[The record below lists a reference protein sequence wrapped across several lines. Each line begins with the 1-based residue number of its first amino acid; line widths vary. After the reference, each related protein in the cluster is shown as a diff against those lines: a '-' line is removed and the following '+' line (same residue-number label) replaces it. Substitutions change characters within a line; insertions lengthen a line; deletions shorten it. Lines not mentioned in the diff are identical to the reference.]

1 MTLLG
6 RGGHHDGNVKDLSDR
21 GVCDHRVA
29 VERGVEVSGQV
40 EEALLDVE
48 DQEQLSS
55 VLATAHFSMLNVRAF
70 GIFVDMPGTLAI
82 TELFDHRLY
91 PMHRLRVDGL

>member
-1 MTLLG
+1 M
-6 RGGHHDGNVKDLSDR
+6 
-21 GVCDHRVA
+21 CDHRVA

-55 VLATAHFSMLNVRAF
+55 VLATAHCLMLSVSAF
-70 GIFVDMPGTLAI
+70 GIFVGAPTTLAI
-82 TELFDHRLY
+82 TELFNHRLW
-91 PMHRLRVDGL
+91 PMHRLRAGGF

>member
-1 MTLLG
+1 MSQKYKEKQTSRILTLLG

-40 EEALLDVE
+40 EESLLDVE
-48 DQEQLSS
+48 DQEQLS
-55 VLATAHFSMLNVRAF
+55 LC
-70 GIFVDMPGTLAI
+70 
-82 TELFDHRLY
+82 
-91 PMHRLRVDGL
+91 